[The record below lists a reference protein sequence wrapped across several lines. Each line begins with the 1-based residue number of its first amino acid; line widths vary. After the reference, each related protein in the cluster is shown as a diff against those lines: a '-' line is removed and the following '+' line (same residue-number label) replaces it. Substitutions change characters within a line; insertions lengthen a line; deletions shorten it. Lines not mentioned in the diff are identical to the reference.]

1 MTTQQHYLL
10 PILAI
15 ILLITNFLGAAF
27 SLNRNAFYAS
37 KKRFETYPQKPQ
49 PAKKKRETV

>member
-1 MTTQQHYLL
+1 LL